1 MLRKPSNFH
10 LYHRQYPNF
19 KQLSSNALIV
29 DYGRLPFFNLAQ
41 KPGRPPFSVPSFDF
55 LFFHYME
62 ICSINQESHENKLLK
77 KIVFRGGFPC
87 VAS

>member
-1 MLRKPSNFH
+1 MCFQLFDPYRKLYEDFQRANF
-10 LYHRQYPNF
+10 YF
-19 KQLSSNALIV
+19 

-55 LFFHYME
+55 LFFHLME